1 LRSIDLYQATQ
12 PLLAYDLHFIDGE
25 LIMPKRLA
33 LMFAAGLAITATSFD
48 ARAMP
53 SSPAGLTRQ
62 QNDVTLVQQ
71 GCGGRY
77 HWNHR
82 LKRCVR
88 N

>member
-1 LRSIDLYQATQ
+1 
-12 PLLAYDLHFIDGE
+12 
-25 LIMPKRLA
+25 MPKRLA
-33 LMFAAGLAITATSFD
+33 LMFAAGLAIAATFD

-77 HWNHR
+77 HWSHR

>member
-1 LRSIDLYQATQ
+1 
-12 PLLAYDLHFIDGE
+12 
-25 LIMPKRLA
+25 
-33 LMFAAGLAITATSFD
+33 MFAAGLAITATSFD

-77 HWNHR
+77 HWSHR